1 MDSFEGRVSVVTG
14 AAHGI
19 GRATA
24 LAFGRAGASVVVSD
38 HGESGALVA
47 EDIRSAGGRAAFV
60 RADVSSVE
68 DVERLMREAEQQ
80 FGRID
85 CLFNNAGIEGE
96 QALTAEASIENWHRV
111 IAVNLSGVFYGMK
124 FALPALLRA
133 GGGVIVNNASV
144 AGLVGFAGIPAYA
157 ASKGGVVQLTRSVA
171 LEYATQGI
179 RVNCICPGVI
189 DTPMVERFTQGN
201 AAAHQAMAGM
211 QPVGR
216 MGRPE
221 EIADTVLYLC
231 SDAASF
237 ITGAVIPVDGG
248 YVAR

>member
-1 MDSFEGRVSVVTG
+1 VSNFEGRVAVITG

-38 HGESGALVA
+38 YSEAGEAVA
-47 EDIRSAGGRAAFV
+47 EETRQGGGQATFI
-60 RADVSSVE
+60 RADVARADE
-68 DVERLMREAEQQ
+68 VERLIRDGEAH

-85 CLFNNAGIEGE
+85 FLFNNAGIEGE
-96 QALTAEASIENWHRV
+96 QAPTADASLDNWDRV

-124 FALPALLRA
+124 YAIPALLRA
-133 GGGVIVNNASV
+133 GGGAIVNNASV

-157 ASKGGVVQLTRSVA
+157 ASKGGVVQLTRTVA

-179 RVNCICPGVI
+179 RVNCVCPGVI
-189 DTPMVERFTQGN
+189 DTPMVERFSHGDPAVRDALTS
-201 AAAHQAMAGM
+201 M

-216 MGRPE
+216 MGRPD
-221 EIADTVLYLC
+221 EIAGAVLYLC
-231 SDAASF
+231 SDEASF
-237 ITGAVIPVDGG
+237 ITGAVLPVDGG
-248 YVAR
+248 YLAR